1 MPMIKGRPNR
11 VKYVRHICRL
21 QEPNRDTLVL
31 YARCI
36 GDTPDYV
43 LDQLIDTTIA
53 KDHDFLAWRAEY
65 PDEVATAGK
74 DADRTGGTSTPG
86 PRRA

>member
-1 MPMIKGRPNR
+1 MPLIKGRPNR
-11 VKYVRHICRL
+11 VKYVKHSCKL
-21 QEPNRDTLVL
+21 QEPNRDTLLL

-53 KDHDFLAWRAEY
+53 KDRDFLAWRAEH
-65 PDEVATAGK
+65 PDEGVNTGTDAERSGTASTR
-74 DADRTGGTSTPG
+74 DA
-86 PRRA
+86 RRG